1 MAGRKATKARRKK
14 ATAKGYKFLTK
25 EYSLLNVMK
34 PQSRYVNH
42 VMHAYTIEYMIV
54 TH

>member
-14 ATAKGYKFLTK
+14 TTAKGYKFLTK
-25 EYSLLNVMK
+25 EYSLLNAMK
-34 PQSRYVNH
+34 PQSRYANQ
-42 VMHAYTIEYMIV
+42 VMHAYKMEYMIA